1 MKNLTEFINENLYL
15 LEKYEYTRLLNAD
28 AGEDFDDY
36 ICVNNSTSIIQL
48 LKKALIND
56 KVSENKVE
64 SYITFLQENIKD
76 ISRYLHLYYNEKTHK
91 WAISSD
97 LLTSDDGR
105 AYLFVE
111 ELKAENII
119 KWIKS
124 NIKKVIKNQ
133 HPE

>member
-1 MKNLTEFINENLYL
+1 MKDLTQYINESLYL
-15 LEKYEYTRLLNAD
+15 LEKYEFVRLLNTE

-36 ICVNNSTSIIQL
+36 ICVNNSASIIQL

-76 ISRYLHLYYNEKTHK
+76 IGQYLNLYYNEKTHK

>member
-1 MKNLTEFINENLYL
+1 MKTLAECINESIIL
-15 LEKYEYTRLLNAD
+15 LEKYEYTKLLNTE

-36 ICVNNSTSIIQL
+36 ICVNNLVSIIQL

-64 SYITFLQENIKD
+64 SYIAFLQENIKD
-76 ISRYLHLYYNEKTHK
+76 IGRYLHLYYNEKTHK

-105 AYLFVE
+105 VYLFVE

-133 HPE
+133 HPI

>member
-1 MKNLTEFINENLYL
+1 MKNLTEYINEDIIL
-15 LEKYEYTRLLNAD
+15 LEKYEYTRLLNTE

-36 ICVNNSTSIIQL
+36 ICVNNLVSITQL

-56 KVSENKVE
+56 KVSEDKVE

-76 ISRYLHLYYNEKTHK
+76 IGQHLHLYYNEKTHK
-91 WAISSD
+91 WAISSN

-133 HPE
+133 HPI

>member
-1 MKNLTEFINENLYL
+1 MKTLQEYINESIIL
-15 LEKYEYTRLLNAD
+15 LEKYEYTRLLNTG

-36 ICVNNSTSIIQL
+36 ICVNNLASIIQL
-48 LKKALIND
+48 LKNALIND
-56 KVSENKVE
+56 KVSEDKVE

-76 ISRYLHLYYNEKTHK
+76 IGRYLHLYYNEKTHK
-91 WAISSD
+91 WAISSN

-133 HPE
+133 HPI